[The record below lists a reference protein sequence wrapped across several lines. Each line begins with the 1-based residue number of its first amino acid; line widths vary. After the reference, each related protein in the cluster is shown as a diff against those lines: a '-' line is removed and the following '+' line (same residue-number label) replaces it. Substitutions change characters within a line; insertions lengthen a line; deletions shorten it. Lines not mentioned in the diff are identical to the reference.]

1 MTDAAASTLA
11 ARLAES
17 LRLFSDLTDE
27 DVAIA
32 TTPRDLVFRRDK
44 VTLWR
49 FRPLAPRRIGVPLLI
64 CFGLIGRWTMADLE
78 PDRSLVRRL
87 LERGIDLYVVEWGDP
102 GRAERYLTLD
112 DYIDGYLDACI
123 RTIAETHGT
132 EAIGLL
138 GICEGGVLSA
148 CYAAL
153 HPERVRALALTVTP
167 IDFHARPEVGS
178 GDTGG
183 YLNLWART
191 LASDTVDRLVEA
203 HGALPGE
210 MMGGVFSMLT
220 PMRALTRHGFEML
233 EAASDRARLTTF
245 LRMERWLAD
254 QPDHPGEAAKQWLKW
269 LYQENRLARGTFAV
283 GGRVV
288 DLSRIACPTLNV
300 FGADDRIVPPET
312 SRALASRV
320 GTRDYTEIAVP
331 GGHIGI
337 FVGTRG
343 VAILG
348 PAIADWLAERDRG
361 QLSEVVR
368 PAPEATR
375 RKTRRAR
382 TRRDVEP

>member
-1 MTDAAASTLA
+1 VTDAAASALA

-32 TTPRDLVFRRDK
+32 TTPRDVVFRQDK

-49 FRPLAPRRIGVPLLI
+49 FRPLAPPTIRVPLLI

-87 LERGIDLYVVEWGDP
+87 LQRGIDLYVVEWGDP

-123 RTIAETHGT
+123 RTIAGVHGT

-148 CYAAL
+148 CYTAL
-153 HPERVRALALTVTP
+153 HPERVRALALSVTP
-167 IDFHARPEVGS
+167 IDFHAEPDSKSDR
-178 GDTGG
+178 GG

-191 LASDTVDRLVEA
+191 LAPETIDRLVEA

-210 MMGGVFSMLT
+210 LMGGVFSMLT
-220 PMRALTRHGFEML
+220 PMRALTRHGLEML
-233 EAASDRARLTTF
+233 EAAADRARLQTF

-269 LYQENRLARGTFAV
+269 LYQENRLARGTFRI

-288 DLSRIACPTLNV
+288 DLSRIECPVLNV

-312 SRALASRV
+312 ARALSPLV
-320 GTRDYTEIAVP
+320 GTRDYTELAIP

-343 VAILG
+343 AAILG
-348 PAIADWLAERDRG
+348 PAIADWLADRDGG
-361 QLSEVVR
+361 QPSEILR
-368 PAPEATR
+368 SAPEATR